1 MARNKPS
8 TQSST
13 YESTRMPVPGPRG
26 ASLGN
31 SGNVNGFQEWRCC
44 RTNKEA
50 NPWWE
55 VDLGHEQPLAG
66 IQIWKGMTYHEQPK
80 NPAGRPPRSWGSS
93 TGREAPSTWVFV
105 SSEPFD
111 RSSDSFAIT
120 KESTAVFATEIKP
133 AWDSRTEILHFDGQ
147 QVQGRYVRLQQESPL
162 SSLQFAEV
170 EVLALELAAAS
181 NIVQR
186 DDGFY
191 GFDSAPGADFCE
203 YVESGWLN
211 PSRDESVL
219 RLWVG
224 SFVEKSPAVQWINTA
239 ESSAVAIELKHGRR
253 IGVDEATKT
262 ALWESIPVDTT
273 SGPVLD
279 KQSTELHRIL
289 EDYKQHHASDLSS
302 FLNNFGGASNSERST
317 EWVPSLGLSSVL
329 TDEEVTA
336 LTSKI
341 NTLSCAADSVLL
353 DFGEHK
359 RQVFY
364 VREGSVEVLG
374 PSSSTGVEVLGTV
387 VTGSFFNERSLI
399 SQWPNF
405 AATFRAKTP
414 VVCEVID
421 VAGLRAVLD
430 ELRLR
435 AVYEHYIRHG
445 VTGGAKRSG
454 STTAFTDSTHAQI
467 FRTRVPTGFVSGAP
481 DSNAASLSHRLALDF
496 YACQVDEASGEGY
509 KMDELLGSASL
520 LLSQIDSHGEG
531 DLTLPI
537 FSGSDIVG
545 HVTLNYLV
553 LKPLAHAQNNLSRS
567 WRSYW
572 ATRAPLMGGHRG
584 MGRSFYQVDGFRR
597 AETRENTLASLILAG
612 KSGADFVEFD
622 VQLTKDRVPVI
633 YHDFMLN
640 VGLED
645 DKAWASGTRAEQFEV
660 GIHDLTWR
668 QLTRSWTGPLHHAKK
683 KSTATPHLRDL
694 IKKHWSEILGRS
706 PVAAAKKGAA
716 RERAQSLDDDHLADF
731 FPRLRELLL
740 DVPAEIGLNIEIKYP
755 DNFFRTA
762 MRRQQCFAMNDYVD
776 TILRCVF
783 DYAGS
788 RRIFFSCFD
797 ASVCVLLRAKQTRY
811 PVLFLTY
818 GSVQAA
824 PFDVRLTLQLA
835 VHIANMERLQGI
847 VSNST
852 DFIALPEL
860 ARVTKR
866 ALGPR
871 AALIT
876 WGDQNTSHDSV
887 QRQKRAGVDGVISD
901 NVLDLARR
909 DRQLLAGSN
918 HQ

>member
-55 VDLGHEQPLAG
+55 VDLGHEQSLAG
-66 IQIWKGMTYHEQPK
+66 IQVWKGMT
-80 NPAGRPPRSWGSS
+80 
-93 TGREAPSTWVFV
+93 
-105 SSEPFD
+105 EPFD

-133 AWDSRTEILHFDGQ
+133 AWDSRTEILHFDDQ
-147 QVQGRYVRLQQESPL
+147 QLQGRYVRLQQESPL

-170 EVLALELAAAS
+170 EVLGLEPAAANS
-181 NIVQR
+181 IIQR

-191 GFDSAPGADFCE
+191 GFDSVPGADFCE

-224 SFVEKSPAVQWINTA
+224 SFVEKSPAVQWTNTA

-253 IGVDEATKT
+253 IGVDEATNK

-289 EDYKQHHASDLSS
+289 EDYKQHHASDLSA
-302 FLNNFGGASNSERST
+302 FLNNFGGAANSERST
-317 EWVPSLGLSSVL
+317 EWVRSLGLSSAL
-329 TDEEVTA
+329 TSEEVTA

-341 NTLSCAADSVLL
+341 NTLSFAADSVLL

-387 VTGSFFNERSLI
+387 AAGSFFNERSLI

-421 VAGLRAVLD
+421 FAGLRAVLD

-435 AVYEHYIRHG
+435 AIYKHYIRHG

-454 STTAFTDSTHAQI
+454 SMTAFTDSTHAQI

-481 DSNAASLSHRLALDF
+481 DSNAASLSHRLTLDF
-496 YACQVDEASGEGY
+496 YAYQVDEASGEGY

-612 KSGADFVEFD
+612 KSGANFVEFD

-668 QLTRSWTGPLHHAKK
+668 QLTRSWTGPLHHTKK
-683 KSTATPHLRDL
+683 NTSTATPHLRDL

-706 PVAAAKKGAA
+706 PVAAAKKSAA
-716 RERAQSLDDDHLADF
+716 RERVQSQDDDHLADF

-783 DYAGS
+783 EHAGS

-797 ASVCVLLRAKQTRY
+797 ANVCVLLRAKQTRY

-824 PFDVRLTLQLA
+824 SFDARLTLQVA